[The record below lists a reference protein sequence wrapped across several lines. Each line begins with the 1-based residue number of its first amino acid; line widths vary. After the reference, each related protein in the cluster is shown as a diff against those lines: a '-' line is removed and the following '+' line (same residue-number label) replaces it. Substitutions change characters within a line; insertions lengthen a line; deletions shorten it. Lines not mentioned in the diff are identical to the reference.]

1 MIQLPSARLARTMG
15 TNTLKYLTI
24 IKSVIQPSWSLGIGM
39 VNCQVQLLGFATHV
53 KPSVTSNVLDSSIFL
68 VDVVVTDS
76 TTQEMVASSVIS

>member
-15 TNTLKYLTI
+15 TNTVKYLTI

-39 VNCQVQLLGFATHV
+39 VNCQVQLLGFETHV

-76 TTQEMVASSVIS
+76 TQKMGASSVIS